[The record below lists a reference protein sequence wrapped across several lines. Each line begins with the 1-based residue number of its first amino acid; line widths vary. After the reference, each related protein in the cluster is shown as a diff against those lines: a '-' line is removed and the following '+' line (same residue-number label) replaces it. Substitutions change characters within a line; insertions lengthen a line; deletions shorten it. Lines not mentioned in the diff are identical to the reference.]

1 MAIQYALTF
10 AILVTEATLFCVL
23 VLPFPPKWRKTML
36 RLVSTSPALDKAMY
50 SLKVT
55 FGFIF
60 LLFVDAINRLYS
72 IEERHPEGEDMHD
85 YTFEVTV
92 KANKFYAQRN
102 LYLTGFTLF
111 LSFILQRTSSL
122 IFQVVQ
128 REEELERVQT
138 ETHTTTRKQQEII
151 DKEAGYKKEMD
162 ALSTELKD
170 LKQQQRDYET
180 LKLQVAQQDAEYQR
194 LADERNALEQQDGA
208 KVETRKDI

>member
-1 MAIQYALTF
+1 
-10 AILVTEATLFCVL
+10 
-23 VLPFPPKWRKTML
+23 ML
-36 RLVSTSPALDKAMY
+36 HLVSTSPALDKAMY

-60 LLFVDAINRLYS
+60 LLFIDAINRLYS
-72 IEERHPEGEDMHD
+72 LEERHPEGEDMHD
-85 YTFEVTV
+85 YTFEANL

-111 LSFILQRTSSL
+111 LSFILQRTSAL

-128 REEELERVQT
+128 REEELERVQS
-138 ETHTTTRKQQEII
+138 ETHTTTKKQQEII
-151 DKEAGYKKEMD
+151 EKEAGYKKQMD
-162 ALSTELKD
+162 VLSTELKD

-194 LADERNALEQQDGA
+194 LADERNALEQHGA